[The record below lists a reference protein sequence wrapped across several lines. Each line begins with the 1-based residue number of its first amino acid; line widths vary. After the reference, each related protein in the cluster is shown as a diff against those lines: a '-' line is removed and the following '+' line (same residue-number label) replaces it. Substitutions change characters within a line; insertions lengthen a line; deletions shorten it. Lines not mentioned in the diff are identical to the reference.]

1 MKTRQMVMITP
12 TDEEIEVT
20 LNETKKSFIIKPNGQ
35 TPSYYDY
42 YMEPLW
48 KNGQLSIPKTRRCP
62 HGFTD
67 WGDGEYTL
75 YPFRSGQPYWLR
87 PVKEVKNETI

>member
-20 LNETKKSFIIKPNGQ
+20 LNETKKSFIIKPTGPA
-35 TPSYYDY
+35 PSYYDY
-42 YMEPLW
+42 YLEPLW
-48 KNGQLSIPKTRRCP
+48 KNGRLSIPKTRRCI

-75 YPFRSGQPYWLR
+75 YPYRSGQAYWLR
-87 PVKEVKNETI
+87 PVREVKNED